1 MSHLFTSEIH
11 TRQLANGLQVCL
23 VERRHAPV
31 VGTALCYRVGTLD
44 EAPGQEGIAHF
55 LEHMMFRGSHRF
67 GEGEVDRLT
76 QALGGSNNAY
86 TSHDSTTYFFSFARD
101 RWTTAL
107 EIEADRMAGLVFE
120 PAVVESERAIIV
132 EEVKMH
138 LDDPWDALED
148 EVMAA
153 LYGDH
158 PYGRPVLG
166 TRSSL
171 TSITRDALSDFHGEH
186 YRPENAVLAVV
197 GDVGLEALDFAG
209 RLFERLPP
217 RKSDR
222 PRSLGH
228 VAPASHRRVNRRA
241 GGVARLMCA
250 IRGPALR
257 DDDFPAM
264 RVLAAILGAGRASRL
279 HRRLVE
285 ETRSSAFVSVE
296 MTETL
301 GAGAML
307 VAAEVIP
314 EVEHKIVERLLVE
327 ELDRASRGGFEES
340 ELERAKSVL
349 IADWVLGHEQ
359 AQEIA
364 LTVASAGALMDVGLP
379 ARHLERIR
387 ICTMDEVENVAAR
400 HLNEASRRVVGWS
413 LPERGRD

>member
-1 MSHLFTSEIH
+1 
-11 TRQLANGLQVCL
+11 
-23 VERRHAPV
+23 
-31 VGTALCYRVGTLD
+31 
-44 EAPGQEGIAHF
+44 
-55 LEHMMFRGSHRF
+55 
-67 GEGEVDRLT
+67 
-76 QALGGSNNAY
+76 
-86 TSHDSTTYFFSFARD
+86 
-101 RWTTAL
+101 
-107 EIEADRMAGLVFE
+107 
-120 PAVVESERAIIV
+120 
-132 EEVKMH
+132 
-138 LDDPWDALED
+138 
-148 EVMAA
+148 
-153 LYGDH
+153 
-158 PYGRPVLG
+158 
-166 TRSSL
+166 
-171 TSITRDALSDFHGEH
+171 
-186 YRPENAVLAVV
+186 
-197 GDVGLEALDFAG
+197 
-209 RLFERLPP
+209 
-217 RKSDR
+217 
-222 PRSLGH
+222 
-228 VAPASHRRVNRRA
+228 
-241 GGVARLMCA
+241 
-250 IRGPALR
+250 
-257 DDDFPAM
+257 M

-364 LTVASAGALMDVGLP
+364 LTVASAGALMDVGLT